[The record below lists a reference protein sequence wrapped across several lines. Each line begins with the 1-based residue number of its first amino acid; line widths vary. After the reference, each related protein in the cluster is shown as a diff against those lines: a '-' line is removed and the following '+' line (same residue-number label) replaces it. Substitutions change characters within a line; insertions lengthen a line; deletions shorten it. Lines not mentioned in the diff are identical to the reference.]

1 MFLHGHGVEEQ
12 AINPT
17 LTGFS
22 FPSRLSPCCLQMR
35 MMGVKNKE
43 ISRRPQMR
51 APSLFSVLFLLLF
64 PRFGS
69 LRLAHLLVTIRFSH
83 HADRAV
89 ASPGDAKIT
98 CQKSSLSLADH
109 DQRGEIAEVKCGS

>member
-1 MFLHGHGVEEQ
+1 
-12 AINPT
+12 
-17 LTGFS
+17 
-22 FPSRLSPCCLQMR
+22 
-35 MMGVKNKE
+35 MGVKNKENQE

-89 ASPGDAKIT
+89 ASPGDAKILV
-98 CQKSSLSLADH
+98 KIARSLADH
-109 DQRGEIAEVKCGS
+109 DQREIAEVKCGQCLQMWTKSNAS